1 MQSTSTVFMM
11 RPTRFTF
18 NPETALSNHFQGF
31 VPGADDAAIQARAF
45 AEFDSM
51 VARLRGQG
59 VQVLVF
65 EDTPEP
71 HTPDAVFPNNWGSF
85 HPDGRVLLYPMCA
98 PNRRAERRPDVL
110 AALGRQFTIQKILDY
125 SDREQAGQFLEGT
138 GSIVFDHVHRVAYAG
153 LSARTAPELLAE
165 VCAALG
171 YRPVPFRAYDAQ
183 GQEIYHTNVMMC
195 VGTGFAVVCLESIR
209 SEAERAAVVDSLTS
223 TGHGIIAISLAQV
236 SRFAGNMLT
245 LRPATGPELLVM
257 SQSAYD
263 VLTPAQRFRLSHYAT
278 LLPCAIPTI
287 ETIGGGSAR
296 CMLAEVFLPARE
308 VVEAEPAA

>member
-11 RPTRFTF
+11 RPTRFMF
-18 NPETALSNHFQGF
+18 NPETAQSNHFQGF
-31 VPGADDAAIQARAF
+31 VAGADDAAIQARAF
-45 AEFDSM
+45 AEFDGM
-51 VARLRGQG
+51 VARLREHG
-59 VQVLVF
+59 VRVLVF

-85 HPDGRVLLYPMCA
+85 HPNGRVLLYPMCA
-98 PNRRAERRPDVL
+98 PNRRPERRPDVL
-110 AALGRQFTIQKILDY
+110 AALARQFTVRETLDF
-125 SDREQAGQFLEGT
+125 SGREQAGEFLEGT
-138 GSIVFDHVHRVAYAG
+138 GSIVFDHVYRVAYAG
-153 LSARTAPELLAE
+153 LSVRTSAALLRE
-165 VCAALG
+165 VCARLG
-171 YRPVPFRAYDAQ
+171 YQPVAFRVYDAQ

-209 SEAERAAVVDSLTS
+209 HEAERAAVVASLTA
-223 TGHGIIAISLAQV
+223 TGHDIVAISLAQV

-263 VLTPAQRFRLSHYAT
+263 ALTPAQRHRLSHYAT

-308 VVEAEPAA
+308 VTEIEPGA

>member
-1 MQSTSTVFMM
+1 MQSASTVFMM

-18 NPETALSNHFQGF
+18 NPETAQSNHFQGF
-31 VPGADDAAIQARAF
+31 VAGADDAAIQARAF
-45 AEFDSM
+45 AEFDGM
-51 VARLRGQG
+51 VARLREQG
-59 VQVLVF
+59 VHVLVF

-85 HPDGRVLLYPMCA
+85 HPDGRAVLYPMCA
-98 PNRRAERRPDVL
+98 SNRRAERRPDVL
-110 AALGRQFTIQKILDY
+110 AALARQFIIRETLDF
-125 SDREQAGQFLEGT
+125 SNREQAGQFLEGT

-153 LSARTAPELLAE
+153 LSARTAPELLQE
-165 VCAALG
+165 VCAQLG
-171 YRPVPFRAYDAQ
+171 YQPVAFRSYDAQ

-195 VGTGFAVVCLESIR
+195 VGAGFAVVCLESIR
-209 SEAERAAVVDSLTS
+209 NEVERAAVVDSLTA
-223 TGHGIIAISLAQV
+223 TGHELVAISLEQV

-245 LRPATGPELLVM
+245 LRPAAGPELLVM

-263 VLTPAQRFRLSHYAT
+263 ALTPSQRHRLSHHAM

-308 VVEAEPAA
+308 TVEAEPTA